1 MEGLARSIL
10 RSPSETQR
18 PLRSQRSPTDSPNI
32 SIMNGNMTNK
42 SSPEKIRSWKR
53 GKAVSSLALSL
64 VSALIMQADTISSN
78 LSNVTAGTE
87 AASGNTWLTASF
99 GTGSSDSSLS
109 SLTLLLSNPAT
120 GVAEVD
126 LYSNSL
132 LQPGS
137 LVGTLTSPGSYS
149 TSLSNT
155 TFSSSGLAL
164 SPNSTYWIVLK
175 ALSGEFDWAWT
186 TDSSGSGVG
195 FQGTWGIS
203 TDAGS
208 NWFTYAVYP
217 TQFSV
222 TTTAAAAV
230 PEPSTGWLAVDGLL
244 IGTWVFYQK
253 QRTQGKS

>member
-10 RSPSETQR
+10 RHPRKTQK
-18 PLRSQRSPTDSPNI
+18 PLRNQRSPADFLNI
-32 SIMNGNMTNK
+32 PTMNGKMTNK
-42 SSPEKIRSWKR
+42 NSPKNFRSWKPGR
-53 GKAVSSLALSL
+53 AVSLLAFSLM
-64 VSALIMQADTISSN
+64 SALVMHADTISSN
-78 LSNVTAGTE
+78 LSNVTTGVE
-87 AASGNTWLTASF
+87 AASGSAWLTASF
-99 GTGSSDSSLS
+99 GTGSSSSNLS
-109 SLTLLLSNPAT
+109 SVTLLLSNPTT

-155 TFSSSGLAL
+155 TFSSNGLAL
-164 SPNSTYWIVLK
+164 SANSTYWIVLK

-186 TDSSGSGVG
+186 TDSSGTGVG
-195 FQGTWGIS
+195 FQGVWGIS

-208 NWFTYAVYP
+208 TWFTYAVYP

-222 TTTAAAAV
+222 VTTAAAAV
-230 PEPSTGWLAVDGLL
+230 PEPSTAWLAVGGLL
-244 IGTWVFYQK
+244 IGVVALYKK
-253 QRTQGKS
+253 Q